1 MKKFCVIGNPID
13 HSLSPKLH
21 NFWLKKN
28 RIEAV
33 YEKKLLEEKE
43 IPKLIE
49 SIRKSEING
58 VNVTVPFKNSVIP
71 FLDSLSSEAKKTNSV
86 NTICTE
92 ENKIIGHN
100 TDIVGFELALR
111 YINYDVKRKRV
122 LIIGAGGVSPSIIF
136 ALKNM
141 GCENIYL
148 TNRTFEKAEKIKET
162 FKDVEIEEWGKLP
175 DFDFIINAT
184 SLGLNKDD
192 DLNLDYE
199 KIGEN
204 KYFYDVIYNPKETN
218 FLKKGREN
226 GHLTTNGVMMFIYQA
241 HQSFTMWH
249 QIMPK
254 IDDDTIKLIE
264 ND

>member
-21 NFWLKKN
+21 NFWFKKN
-28 RIEAV
+28 KIEAI

-71 FLDSLSSEAKKTNSV
+71 FMDSLSSDAKKTNSV
-86 NTICTE
+86 NTICIE
-92 ENKIIGHN
+92 KDKIIGHN

-111 YINYDVKRKRV
+111 YINYDVKRKKA
-122 LIIGAGGVSPSIIF
+122 LIIGAGGVSPSIIL

-162 FKDVEIEEWGKLP
+162 FKDIFVQKWGDIP
-175 DFDFIINAT
+175 EFDIVINAT
-184 SLGLNKDD
+184 SLGLNKENF
-192 DLNLDYE
+192 DLEL
-199 KIGEN
+199 N
-204 KYFYDVIYNPKETN
+204 KFGNNKFFYDVIYNPNETN
-218 FLKKGREN
+218 FLKEAKLNGNKTEN
-226 GHLTTNGVMMFIYQA
+226 GRMMFIYQA
-241 HQSFTMWH
+241 HQSFALWNKLL
-249 QIMPK
+249 PK
-254 IDDDTIKLIE
+254 IDEETIEILK
-264 ND
+264 

>member
-13 HSLSPKLH
+13 HSQSPKLH
-21 NFWLKKN
+21 NFWFKKN
-28 RIEAV
+28 KIEAI

-86 NTICTE
+86 NTICV
-92 ENKIIGHN
+92 ENDKIIGHN

-111 YINYDVKRKRV
+111 YINYDVKRKKA
-122 LIIGAGGVSPSIIF
+122 LIIGAGGVSPSIIL

-162 FKDVEIEEWGKLP
+162 FNDINIQKWGDIP
-175 DFDFIINAT
+175 EFDIIINAT
-184 SLGLNKDD
+184 SVGLNKEKF
-192 DLNLDYE
+192 DLEFSKFGND
-199 KIGEN
+199 KF
-204 KYFYDVIYNPKETN
+204 FYDVIYNPSETN
-218 FLKKGREN
+218 FLKEAKLSGNKTEN
-226 GHLTTNGVMMFIYQA
+226 GKMMFIYQA
-241 HQSFTMWH
+241 HQSFALWNKVL
-249 QIMPK
+249 PK
-254 IDDDTIKLIE
+254 IDDETIEILK
-264 ND
+264 

>member
-13 HSLSPKLH
+13 HSQSPKLH

-28 RIEAV
+28 KIEAI

-86 NTICTE
+86 NTICVE
-92 ENKIIGHN
+92 DDKIIGHN

-111 YINYDVKRKRV
+111 YINYDVKRKKA

-162 FKDVEIEEWGKLP
+162 FNDITIQKWGDIP
-175 DFDFIINAT
+175 EFDMVINAT
-184 SLGLNKDD
+184 SVGLNNENF
-192 DLNLDYE
+192 DLEL
-199 KIGEN
+199 N
-204 KYFYDVIYNPKETN
+204 KFGNDKFFYDVIYNPSETK
-218 FLKKGREN
+218 FLKEAKLSGYKTEN
-226 GHLTTNGVMMFIYQA
+226 GRMMFIYQA
-241 HQSFTMWH
+241 HQSFALWNKLL
-249 QIMPK
+249 PK
-254 IDDDTIKLIE
+254 IDEETIEIVK
-264 ND
+264 

>member
-21 NFWLKKN
+21 NFWFKKN
-28 RIEAV
+28 KIEAI

-71 FLDSLSSEAKKTNSV
+71 FMDSLSSDAKKTNSV
-86 NTICTE
+86 NTICIE
-92 ENKIIGHN
+92 KDKIIGHN

-111 YINYDVKRKRV
+111 HINYDVKRKKA
-122 LIIGAGGVSPSIIF
+122 LIIGAGGVSPSIIL

-162 FKDVEIEEWGKLP
+162 FKDIFVQKWGDIP
-175 DFDFIINAT
+175 EFDIVINAT
-184 SLGLNKDD
+184 SLGLNKENF
-192 DLNLDYE
+192 DLEL
-199 KIGEN
+199 N
-204 KYFYDVIYNPKETN
+204 KFGNNKFFYDVIYNPNETN
-218 FLKKGREN
+218 FLKEAKLNGNKTEN
-226 GHLTTNGVMMFIYQA
+226 GRMMFIYQA
-241 HQSFTMWH
+241 HQSFALWNKLL
-249 QIMPK
+249 PK
-254 IDDDTIKLIE
+254 IDEETIEILK
-264 ND
+264 

>member
-28 RIEAV
+28 KIEAI
-33 YEKKLLEEKE
+33 YEKKLLDEKE

-49 SIRKSEING
+49 SVRKSELNG

-71 FLDSLSSEAKKTNSV
+71 FLDALSSEAKKTNSV

-92 ENKIIGHN
+92 EDKIIGHN

-111 YINYDVKRKRV
+111 YINYEVKRKRA
-122 LIIGAGGVSPSIIF
+122 LIIGAGGVSPSIIY

-141 GCENIYL
+141 GCEKIYL

-162 FKDVEIEEWGKLP
+162 FNDIIVQKWGDIP
-175 DFDFIINAT
+175 EFDIVINAT
-184 SLGLNKDD
+184 SVGLKNENFDFDLNKFG
-192 DLNLDYE
+192 N
-199 KIGEN
+199 N
-204 KYFYDVIYNPKETN
+204 KFFYDVIYNPSETN
-218 FLKKGREN
+218 FLKMAKLNGNKTEN
-226 GHLTTNGVMMFIYQA
+226 GRMMFIYQA
-241 HQSFTMWH
+241 HQSFALWNKVL
-249 QIMPK
+249 PK
-254 IDDDTIKLIE
+254 IDQESIEIIK
-264 ND
+264 

>member
-1 MKKFCVIGNPID
+1 MKKLCVIGNPSE

-21 NFWLKKN
+21 NFWFKKN
-28 RIEAV
+28 KIEAV

-49 SIRKSEING
+49 SIRKSEISG

-92 ENKIIGHN
+92 DDKIIGHN

-111 YINYDVKRKRV
+111 YINYDVKRKKA
-122 LIIGAGGVSPSIIF
+122 LIIGAGGVSSSIIF

-148 TNRTFEKAEKIKET
+148 TNRTFAKAEKIKET
-162 FKDVEIEEWGKLP
+162 FNDIVIQKWGDIP
-175 DFDFIINAT
+175 DFDIVINAT
-184 SLGLNKDD
+184 SVGLNKENFDL
-192 DLNLDYE
+192 DLN
-199 KIGEN
+199 KFGNN
-204 KYFYDVIYNPKETN
+204 KFFYDVIYNPNETN
-218 FLKKGREN
+218 FLKEAKLNGNKAEN
-226 GHLTTNGVMMFIYQA
+226 GRMMFIYQA
-241 HQSFTMWH
+241 HQSFALWNKVL
-249 QIMPK
+249 PK
-254 IDDDTIKLIE
+254 IDEETIEIIK
-264 ND
+264 

>member
-13 HSLSPKLH
+13 HSQSPKLH
-21 NFWLKKN
+21 NFWFKKN
-28 RIEAV
+28 KIKAI

-86 NTICTE
+86 NTICIE
-92 ENKIIGHN
+92 DDKIIGHN

-111 YINYDVKRKRV
+111 YINYDVKRKKAF
-122 LIIGAGGVSPSIIF
+122 IIGAGGVSPSIIL

-141 GCENIYL
+141 KCENIYL

-162 FKDVEIEEWGKLP
+162 FNDIKIQKWGDMP
-175 DFDFIINAT
+175 EFDIVINAT
-184 SLGLNKDD
+184 SVGLNNENF
-192 DLNLDYE
+192 DLNL
-199 KIGEN
+199 N
-204 KYFYDVIYNPKETN
+204 KFGNNKFFYDVIYNPNETN
-218 FLKKGREN
+218 FLKEAKLNGNKTEN
-226 GHLTTNGVMMFIYQA
+226 GRMMFIYQA
-241 HQSFTMWH
+241 HQSFALWNKVL
-249 QIMPK
+249 PK
-254 IDDDTIKLIE
+254 IDEETIEILK
-264 ND
+264 

>member
-21 NFWLKKN
+21 NFWFKKN
-28 RIEAV
+28 KIEAI

-71 FLDSLSSEAKKTNSV
+71 FMDSLSSDAKKTNSV
-86 NTICTE
+86 NTICKE
-92 ENKIIGHN
+92 EDKIIGHN

-111 YINYDVKRKRV
+111 HINYDVKRKKA
-122 LIIGAGGVSPSIIF
+122 LIIGAGGVSPSIIL

-162 FKDVEIEEWGKLP
+162 FKDIFVQKWGDIP
-175 DFDFIINAT
+175 EFDIVINAT
-184 SLGLNKDD
+184 SLGLNKENF
-192 DLNLDYE
+192 DLEL
-199 KIGEN
+199 N
-204 KYFYDVIYNPKETN
+204 KFGNNKFFYDVIYNPNETN
-218 FLKKGREN
+218 FLKEAKLNGNKTEN
-226 GHLTTNGVMMFIYQA
+226 GRMMFIYQA
-241 HQSFTMWH
+241 HQSFALWNKLL
-249 QIMPK
+249 PK
-254 IDDDTIKLIE
+254 IDEETIEILK
-264 ND
+264 

>member
-28 RIEAV
+28 KIEAI

-71 FLDSLSSEAKKTNSV
+71 FMDSLSSDAKKTNSV
-86 NTICTE
+86 NTICKE
-92 ENKIIGHN
+92 EDKIIGHN

-111 YINYDVKRKRV
+111 YINYDVKRKKA
-122 LIIGAGGVSPSIIF
+122 LIIGAGGVSPSIIL

-162 FKDVEIEEWGKLP
+162 FKDIFVQKWGDIP
-175 DFDFIINAT
+175 EFDIVINAT
-184 SLGLNKDD
+184 SLGLNKENF
-192 DLNLDYE
+192 DLEL
-199 KIGEN
+199 N
-204 KYFYDVIYNPKETN
+204 KFGNNKFFYDVIYNPNETN
-218 FLKKGREN
+218 FLKEAKLNGNKTEN
-226 GHLTTNGVMMFIYQA
+226 GRMMFIYQA
-241 HQSFTMWH
+241 HQSFALWNKLL
-249 QIMPK
+249 PK
-254 IDDDTIKLIE
+254 IDEETIEILK
-264 ND
+264 

>member
-28 RIEAV
+28 KIDAI

-58 VNVTVPFKNSVIP
+58 VNVTVPFKNLVIP
-71 FLDSLSSEAKKTNSV
+71 FLDSLSSDAKQTNSV
-86 NTICTE
+86 NTICVE
-92 ENKIIGHN
+92 GDKIIGHN

-111 YINYDVKRKRV
+111 YVNYDVKRKKA
-122 LIIGAGGVSPSIIF
+122 LIIGAGGVSPSIIL

-148 TNRTFEKAEKIKET
+148 TNRTLEKAEKIKET
-162 FKDVEIEEWGKLP
+162 FNDIIIQKWGDIP
-175 DFDFIINAT
+175 EFDIVINAT
-184 SLGLNKDD
+184 SIGLNKENF
-192 DLNLDYE
+192 DLEIKKFGN
-199 KIGEN
+199 N
-204 KYFYDVIYNPKETN
+204 KFFYDVIYNPSETN
-218 FLKKGREN
+218 FLKKAKLSGNKTEN
-226 GHLTTNGVMMFIYQA
+226 GKMMFIYQA
-241 HQSFTMWH
+241 HQSFALWNKVL
-249 QIMPK
+249 PK
-254 IDDDTIKLIE
+254 IDEETMGVLK
-264 ND
+264 